1 MPRDDVIGRLLNA
14 LHTGDD
20 LALTSL
26 LDNNARMIIDTN
38 DDTGGVVTGR
48 LPCAS
53 RLHDLQKS
61 FPDATFVA
69 VQVNG
74 EPGLALRSPDGFDS
88 AVVSVAHKRGGL
100 ITALW
105 LFAAPQKLEFWNRQR
120 RSRGRN
126 SLWPVTD
133 GRAVWSELEQ
143 DAEPP
148 SPFE

>member
-1 MPRDDVIGRLLNA
+1 MRRDDVIARLLNA
-14 LHTGDD
+14 LHTGDE
-20 LALTSL
+20 LALASL
-26 LDNNARMIIDTN
+26 LDENARMIIDTN
-38 DDTGGVVTGR
+38 DSTGGVVSGR

-53 RLHDLQKS
+53 RLHRLQRS
-61 FPDATFVA
+61 FPDAAFVA

-74 EPGLALRSPDGFDS
+74 EPGLALRSPDGFDF
-88 AVVSVAHKRGGL
+88 AVVGVAQKSDGL
-100 ITALW
+100 ISRLW
-105 LFAAPQKLEFWNRQR
+105 LSAAPQKLEFWNRQR

-126 SLWPVTD
+126 SMWPVTD